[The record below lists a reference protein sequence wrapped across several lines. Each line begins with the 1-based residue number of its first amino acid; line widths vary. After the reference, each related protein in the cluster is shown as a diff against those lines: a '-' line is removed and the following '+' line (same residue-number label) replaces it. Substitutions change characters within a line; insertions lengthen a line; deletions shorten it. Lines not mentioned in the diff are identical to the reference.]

1 MLHVVW
7 VMDRPSSGEAL
18 GVMIQYVSAT
28 SRSFLVDKLPMAE
41 GGADSRGSR
50 LAGGSAK
57 VVLRLD
63 VNEASEGQRMV
74 ATAATKHPSGMA
86 MALDSWKK
94 TLHIITLIIF
104 GKHRLFKQKARRLI

>member
-7 VMDRPSSGEAL
+7 GMDRPSSGEAL
-18 GVMIQYVSAT
+18 GVMIQYVSVT
-28 SRSFLVDKLPMAE
+28 SRSFLVDKLPKAK

-57 VVLRLD
+57 VVLRLN

-74 ATAATKHPSGMA
+74 CRYQTPKRNGNGT
-86 MALDSWKK
+86 
-94 TLHIITLIIF
+94 
-104 GKHRLFKQKARRLI
+104 

>member
-63 VNEASEGQRMV
+63 VNEASEGQRMGCRCQ
-74 ATAATKHPSGMA
+74 THKRKGNGT
-86 MALDSWKK
+86 
-94 TLHIITLIIF
+94 
-104 GKHRLFKQKARRLI
+104 

>member
-18 GVMIQYVSAT
+18 GVMIQYSAT
-28 SRSFLVDKLPMAE
+28 SRSFLVGKLPMAE

-57 VVLRLD
+57 VVLRLN

-74 ATAATKHPSGMA
+74 CRYQTPKRNGNGT
-86 MALDSWKK
+86 
-94 TLHIITLIIF
+94 
-104 GKHRLFKQKARRLI
+104 